1 MLTEENDNNIY
12 TNNKKSDENNTS
24 LYIYI
29 YISNSKVY
37 TNYDKYNMLLTS
49 PYLTSSNSIFTPL

>member
-29 YISNSKVY
+29 YIYQILKSTQIMINITCCLQV
-37 TNYDKYNMLLTS
+37 L
-49 PYLTSSNSIFTPL
+49 I